1 MGERTCFT
9 DRSMSDEDVETAKRS
24 VQHLEDLEKNRH
36 WLEIKREA
44 EAFPR
49 NGRLQ
54 REFMVNPFRPN
65 TEIVPHTLLHLTCP
79 RLPDNSGFNYAD
91 YKYIFG
97 SKGIRNEIF
106 TQLKEQKVS
115 EVPDYHDK
123 YDNADLSEFLHR
135 KYICYLLEQ
144 EAKKDE
150 SKLKPTCVDIGGD
163 IVSVDFTVERV
174 VTFEGNEPADL
185 KRQLKKSR
193 PKRED
198 VCFMST
204 AETFPVVITPNCVL
218 HITTRR
224 FRNESQLLAILEVL
238 METFDYS
245 GPFYVYI
252 VVPAEDFDM
261 WRSEGAPYRVDDLK
275 NVQVRQRFM
284 SLY

>member
-1 MGERTCFT
+1 M
-9 DRSMSDEDVETAKRS
+9 
-24 VQHLEDLEKNRH
+24 QHLEDLEKNRH

-123 YDNADLSEFLHR
+123 VCKNSFFDCPQRLS
-135 KYICYLLEQ
+135 LL
-144 EAKKDE
+144 
-150 SKLKPTCVDIGGD
+150 
-163 IVSVDFTVERV
+163 
-174 VTFEGNEPADL
+174 
-185 KRQLKKSR
+185 
-193 PKRED
+193 
-198 VCFMST
+198 
-204 AETFPVVITPNCVL
+204 
-218 HITTRR
+218 
-224 FRNESQLLAILEVL
+224 
-238 METFDYS
+238 
-245 GPFYVYI
+245 
-252 VVPAEDFDM
+252 
-261 WRSEGAPYRVDDLK
+261 
-275 NVQVRQRFM
+275 VR
-284 SLY
+284 